1 MKFMLKSLF
10 NKLQNASINNGF
22 EVEYDFRTGNIIIS
36 FKENTIR
43 VYYENNK
50 FYTEENDDVE
60 EYDSIKELEE
70 ALNDVWDID
79 LTATGSTTMKSY
91 YYNGKTITANTKE
104 EAIQQIV
111 ADARKPKKKKQ
122 TKYNDLTDLDNW
134 ALLKYAGFKQD
145 KEYKDEFISKSNP
158 NITAKADPHGG
169 FTLYL
174 RNKIIF
180 SYTTDD
186 DNDLYLD
193 GMSKGLSEN
202 EVRECISKYYEDIV
216 KWMKSIKGKLNS
228 IKSISEVRSLNIP
241 KCEFKSNEKVVKII
255 KTIQLVKTKL
265 DESLKRIQEKEDE
278 IGGKKLLQA
287 AYKELGK
294 LI

>member
-1 MKFMLKSLF
+1 MKPYS
-10 NKLQNASINNGF
+10 
-22 EVEYDFRTGNIIIS
+22 
-36 FKENTIR
+36 
-43 VYYENNK
+43 
-50 FYTEENDDVE
+50 
-60 EYDSIKELEE
+60 
-70 ALNDVWDID
+70 
-79 LTATGSTTMKSY
+79 
-91 YYNGKTITANTKE
+91 YNGKTITANTKE

-111 ADARKPKKKKQ
+111 AAARKPKKKKQ

-134 ALLKYAGFKQD
+134 ALLKSAGFKQD
-145 KEYKDEFISKSNP
+145 KEYKDEFISESNP
-158 NITAKADPHGG
+158 NITAEADPHGG

-174 RNKIIF
+174 GNKIIF
-180 SYTTDD
+180 EYTTNDD
-186 DNDLYLD
+186 DDLYLD
-193 GMSKGLSEN
+193 GISKGLSEN
-202 EVRECISKYYEDIV
+202 EVRECMSKYYEDIV
-216 KWMKSIKGKLNS
+216 KWMKSIKGKLHS

-241 KCEFKSNEKVVKII
+241 KCKFKSNENVVKII